1 MNKILVSIIV
11 PVYRVS
17 PEYLRECFD
26 SLSAQTLCEC
36 EFIVVSDG
44 APKALCSICEEYA
57 DKDSRFKYFKREHAG
72 VSSTRNYGI
81 EQAQGEYISF
91 VDSDDWVNPDYLS
104 FFKEFERKPD
114 VVFFKFILHFNNK
127 MITTFFPQ
135 ETFASGE
142 KKICESLIELFDYG
156 NRDYLGYVCN
166 KFFKKS
172 IIDEN
177 NIRFPKN
184 ISFMEDYIFALQY
197 YQHISNLYI
206 SNKELYHYRLSM
218 NGLTFAKLNPSVYYD
233 VSAKIAD
240 TAKAFPN
247 DFRDALLNIRV
258 LFLHFLSVV
267 KQKGIIHYNDYAIF
281 RKRYLKEHNSK
292 YDCLTLRFIFS
303 FTPITSYFLCYVY
316 KFICFL
322 PGLRFPGNPTKLS
335 QKITR

>member
-1 MNKILVSIIV
+1 
-11 PVYRVS
+11 
-17 PEYLRECFD
+17 
-26 SLSAQTLCEC
+26 
-36 EFIVVSDG
+36 
-44 APKALCSICEEYA
+44 
-57 DKDSRFKYFKREHAG
+57 
-72 VSSTRNYGI
+72 
-81 EQAQGEYISF
+81 
-91 VDSDDWVNPDYLS
+91 
-104 FFKEFERKPD
+104 
-114 VVFFKFILHFNNK
+114 
-127 MITTFFPQ
+127 
-135 ETFASGE
+135 
-142 KKICESLIELFDYG
+142 
-156 NRDYLGYVCN
+156 
-166 KFFKKS
+166 
-172 IIDEN
+172 
-177 NIRFPKN
+177 
-184 ISFMEDYIFALQY
+184 MEDYIFALQY

-240 TAKAFPN
+240 AAKAFPN